1 MSKNEEEYFRKRDAE
16 LIETTRAQQE
26 SLREQVERQKHLM
39 KCPRCGRDL
48 QTMKHREVEVD
59 ICPEGH
65 GTWLDSGEME
75 QLAAYQEPGLI
86 KQAFMDV
93 LGAIRIKKAPPKKGS
108 K

>member
-1 MSKNEEEYFRKRDAE
+1 MSKNEDEYFRKRDAE

-26 SLREQVERQKHLM
+26 SLREQIERQKHLM

-48 QTMKHREVEVD
+48 LTMKHREVEVD

-65 GTWLDSGEME
+65 GTWLDAGEME
-75 QLAAYQEPGLI
+75 QLANYQEPGLI

-93 LGAIRIKKAPPKKGS
+93 LGAIRGKKESNKKES